1 MVTSRRILVLG
12 LEFHQ
17 LRWSAGTQRRRRFR
31 SCDLHLA
38 ATFLLGEDATGAA
51 AISRKLMY
59 LDPCEPRNRTE
70 QVAPTITRR
79 NLGTLKN
86 FFLLREALRDSLRKC
101 LDFTDSYKAILTV

>member
-31 SCDLHLA
+31 SCDLQLA
-38 ATFLLGEDATGAA
+38 ATFLLGEDASGAA

-70 QVAPTITRR
+70 QIALLSRAEISAHSKTFSCSGKHCAIPFANV
-79 NLGTLKN
+79 LTL
-86 FFLLREALRDSLRKC
+86 L
-101 LDFTDSYKAILTV
+101 TAIKQY